1 MRTTLLLLLVVAGC
15 TDSSSVETL
24 SRSQQSIIGCW
35 ERTENGET
43 TQYRF
48 ENKIAPDE
56 RLEDFY
62 GRVPREM
69 QVHVVGHDDGYTGK
83 FLFDDED
90 RLVLDFGPAAD
101 PASPLEIEL
110 SGSTLTFSDYPMT
123 YQRIS
128 CP

>member
-1 MRTTLLLLLVVAGC
+1 MRSLLILVLVSGC
-15 TDSSSVETL
+15 TDTAPSDTL

-35 ERTENGET
+35 ERTDAGET

-48 ENKIAPDE
+48 ENTVAPDD

-62 GRVPREM
+62 GRQPRAM
-69 QVHVVGHDDGYTGK
+69 QVRVAGQSEWYVGK
-83 FLFDDED
+83 FLFDDD
-90 RLVLDFGPAAD
+90 ARLVMDFGPAAD
-101 PASPLEIEL
+101 PASPLTIEL
-110 SGSTLTFSDYPMT
+110 SGATLTFSDYPMT